1 MRRREVMALFGG
13 AGAAALLRPVAARA
27 QQSGSMRRI
36 GVLIGTAESDPE
48 SKRRVDA
55 LVGGLHDAG
64 WIVGRNIRLDYR
76 FSSGDPES
84 MRRYAM
90 EIVDLKPDV
99 IVVHSNDFLAA
110 LLQAARP
117 IPTVFAQVGDP
128 VGSGFVE
135 SLAHPGGN
143 LTGFT
148 TFESEIGGKWLQTL
162 KEFAP
167 DMTRALVLFDAKIA
181 ANRAYFHAA
190 ETAAAALGMTV
201 TAAALQD
208 SSEFENAIGS
218 FGEGPTGGLVVLPSP
233 LTGVNREQII
243 ALAAKHRMPAIYA
256 FRFFAASGGLLS
268 YGVDTGDLYR
278 RAASYVD
285 RILKGA
291 KPAELPV
298 QEPTKFDLVINLKTA
313 KALGLDIPSALLT
326 RADEVIE

>member
-1 MRRREVMALFGG
+1 MRRREVIALFGG
-13 AGAAALLRPVAARA
+13 AAAALLRPVAARA
-27 QQSGSMRRI
+27 QQNGGLRRV
-36 GVLIGTAESDPE
+36 GVLIGTAESDLE

-76 FSSGDPES
+76 FSSADPDR

-110 LLQAARP
+110 LLQAGRS

-167 DMTRALVLFDAKIA
+167 SMTRALVLFDEKIV
-181 ANRAYFHAA
+181 ANRRYFHAA
-190 ETAAAALGMTV
+190 EAAASALGMTV

-208 SSEFENAIGS
+208 PSEFENAIGS
-218 FGEGPTGGLVVLPSP
+218 FGEGPTAGLVVLPSP

-285 RILKGA
+285 RILNGA

-298 QEPTKFDLVINLKTA
+298 QQPTKFELVINLKTA